1 MTMFVAPRSRHSVRT
16 RWVHQQQGLHVANRR
31 GEFAGY
37 VARMPHGLYV
47 AFDEKSREVGAYD
60 TLHDAQSAVTA
71 GAQTSPVGRRPR
83 CPLSSQRSSVPRL
96 LDELRETVSCRG

>member
-16 RWVHQQQGLHVANRR
+16 RWVHEQRGLHVANRR

-47 AFDEKSREVGAYD
+47 AFDDKACIIMC
-60 TLHDAQSAVTA
+60 SALGQESLVMEAIEA
-71 GAQTSPVGRRPR
+71 GAADFIVKPFT
-83 CPLSSQRSSVPRL
+83 
-96 LDELRETVSCRG
+96 REALIAKLGKYLPAVA

>member
-71 GAQTSPVGRRPR
+71 GAQTPRVAGGTATTLSALFATIIGAPVAR
-83 CPLSSQRSSVPRL
+83 
-96 LDELRETVSCRG
+96 